1 MSTTTALELVSII
14 LVVLWN
20 AFFVAA
26 EYAFV
31 SVRHTRLDELAK
43 AGSRRARMVRSMV
56 RDPSHFISGMQ
67 LGITLSSLALG
78 AIGEPAVSRVLE
90 DGFGQVSS
98 SISTTI
104 SVLLAFLMIS
114 FLHVVFGEIIPKSY
128 TLPRAETVAMAVAG
142 PIRLFFWLMGP
153 FITFLDWS
161 AQRGMRLLGIPTT
174 DDLENLHTEH
184 ELRALLRRSRGS
196 GVIEA
201 DEEAMLD
208 NVFDFADTPVE
219 DVMVPRPDV
228 CAVPVSIGPRAA
240 MARVLEHPYTRYPV
254 YGTDLDDVLGVLHVR
269 TLVTALQNGG
279 AEAGDLSGLL
289 RPAHMVPE
297 TKRLGDLLAE
307 FRRERSHMAIVVDEY
322 GSLAGIVTLEDLI
335 EEIVGEI
342 DDEFD
347 TADDPVLQLSVDR
360 VRIDG
365 GFSIEEFN
373 DRFVRHLPDDD
384 FNTVGGFV
392 FGQLGRAPQVGDTV
406 EFDHA
411 SFEVHEV
418 DGTRIVLV
426 DVTFLPLPAPESEHA
441 EEID

>member
-1 MSTTTALELVSII
+1 MSTTTALELGSII

-31 SVRHTRLDELAK
+31 SVRHTRLDELAL
-43 AGSRRARMVRSMV
+43 AGSRRAAMVRSMV

-67 LGITLSSLALG
+67 LGITFSSLALG

-90 DGFGQVSS
+90 DGFGEVSS
-98 SISTTI
+98 RISATI
-104 SVLLAFLMIS
+104 SVLLAFAAIS
-114 FLHVVFGEIIPKSY
+114 FLHVVVGEIIPKSY
-128 TLPRAETVAMAVAG
+128 TLPRAEKVAMAVAG
-142 PIRLFFWLMGP
+142 PIRIFFWIMGP

-174 DDLENLHTEH
+174 DELENLHSEQ
-184 ELRALLRRSRGS
+184 ELRALLRRSRGG

-201 DEEAMLD
+201 EEEAMLD

-254 YGTDLDDVLGVLHVR
+254 YGDNLDDVLGVLHVR

-279 AEAGDLSGLL
+279 ADAGDIRGLL
-289 RPAHMVPE
+289 RAAHVVPE

-347 TADDPVLQLSVDR
+347 TSDDPVLHLARDR
-360 VRIDG
+360 VRVDG

-373 DRFVRHLPDDD
+373 QRFSRRLPDEDYH
-384 FNTVGGFV
+384 TVGGFV
-392 FGQLGRAPQVGDTV
+392 FGALGRAPVVGDTV
-406 EFDHA
+406 AHEHA

-426 DVTFLPLPAPESEHA
+426 DVTFQPLPEPKSEPV
-441 EEID
+441 EDVD